1 MARLRVEGERR
12 EWADPATG
20 WAPVLTYK
28 EDSGKE
34 DSGTDRVPGSWATA
48 GRR

>member
-28 EDSGKE
+28 EDSG
-34 DSGTDRVPGSWATA
+34 TDRVPGSWATA